1 MLDSLNEGFGCAKTL
16 NQHLGL

>member
-1 MLDSLNEGFGCAKTL
+1 MLDSLNEGFGCAETL